1 MFKEVIEK
9 KGKEFTPQK
18 ALEFLKDFT
27 EREGEFPETI
37 DLEVQLDS
45 IAVRDTVTKEKI
57 TFTIDR
63 IYIDKKYLKETEEHE
78 NGIDSIILSN
88 LYSDIVLSMP
98 ETPIWDIYGEYDWY
112 YSDVEGIYNGVR
124 KADL

>member
-124 KADL
+124 KVDL

>member
-45 IAVRDTVTKEKI
+45 IAVRDTATKEKI
-57 TFTIDR
+57 TFTNDR

>member
-45 IAVRDTVTKEKI
+45 ITVRDTVTKEKI

-98 ETPIWDIYGEYDWY
+98 ETPLWDIYGEYDWY

>member
-57 TFTIDR
+57 TFTNDR

-124 KADL
+124 KVGL

>member
-37 DLEVQLDS
+37 DLELHLDS
-45 IAVRDTVTKEKI
+45 ITVRDTVTKEKI

-88 LYSDIVLSMP
+88 LYADIVLSMP

-124 KADL
+124 KVDL

>member
-45 IAVRDTVTKEKI
+45 IAVRDTATKEKI